1 MRIIITCS
9 LALVRFCKLAI
20 VLTREGCP
28 ARLAQSIVLEALKI
42 AAARRTESFASC
54 LRA

>member
-9 LALVRFCKLAI
+9 LALVRFCELAI
-20 VLTREGCP
+20 VLTREGRP
-28 ARLAQSIVLEALKI
+28 ARLARSVVLEALKI
-42 AAARRTESFASC
+42 AAVCCTESFASC